1 VSRAAFFAM
10 ALLSTLG
17 ARAEDAVVRDP
28 MRPFDSV
35 AAAAVAASAPRFVLT
50 GVLIAPSRRVA
61 IMNGRPYTQGE
72 AVDGAEIVAIEP
84 NAVRLRERGTE
95 LVISLSRPTQ
105 GRPPIVQGE
114 TVP

>member
-1 VSRAAFFAM
+1 VSRAVVTAV
-10 ALLSTLG
+10 ALIATLG

-35 AAAAVAASAPRFVLT
+35 TAGVLAASAPRFVLT

-61 IMNGRPYTQGE
+61 IVNGRPYTQGE
-72 AVDGAEIVAIEP
+72 SVDGAEIVAIEL
-84 NAVRLRERGTE
+84 NAVRLREHGTE
-95 LVISLSRPTQ
+95 RVILLSRPTQ